1 MSAAGPERDPLDA
14 LDPDQRSSVAEQP
27 LPRRRLGRG
36 VTWLLVGLRLY
47 VLVAIPIVVYAF
59 VHALT
64 GG

>member
-1 MSAAGPERDPLDA
+1 MSAAGPRSDPLDA
-14 LDPDQRSSVAEQP
+14 LEPDQRSSVAERP
-27 LPRRRLGRG
+27 LPRRKLGRG
-36 VTWLLVGLRLY
+36 ITWLLVGLRLY